1 MDKLKEYI
9 KQLAREVMS
18 EESATGASG
27 VERNTTRLTIR
38 KSRTDQVTGVHALLF
53 YRAKANKLYPFEYA
67 EEHDFWKHEL
77 SMKVED
83 IIIDDDVG
91 FDLAIIGD
99 DNLYV
104 FCSSLSKGCV

>member
-1 MDKLKEYI
+1 M
-9 KQLAREVMS
+9 
-18 EESATGASG
+18 
-27 VERNTTRLTIR
+27 
-38 KSRTDQVTGVHALLF
+38 F

-99 DNLYV
+99 DDLGDDGDGEKI
-104 FCSSLSKGCV
+104 FEDLSNSTVTLADVDW